1 MHSPETRLDAAAVKS
16 EDIAP
21 LADAIYRDRV
31 ERARRQ
37 PSWEKFLDALQLHDE
52 VIQRNKAGI
61 RHQFPDADETRVHEI
76 LLERME
82 KLRRVQERDLY
93 RPIEERD
100 A

>member
-1 MHSPETRLDAAAVKS
+1 MHAQ
-16 EDIAP
+16 DIAP

-37 PSWEKFLDALQLHDE
+37 PSWEKFQDALRLHDE

-61 RHQFPDADETRVHEI
+61 RHQFPDADEARVHEI
-76 LLERME
+76 LLERLK
-82 KLRRVQERDLY
+82 KLRQVHERGLY
-93 RPIEERD
+93 RPIEERE